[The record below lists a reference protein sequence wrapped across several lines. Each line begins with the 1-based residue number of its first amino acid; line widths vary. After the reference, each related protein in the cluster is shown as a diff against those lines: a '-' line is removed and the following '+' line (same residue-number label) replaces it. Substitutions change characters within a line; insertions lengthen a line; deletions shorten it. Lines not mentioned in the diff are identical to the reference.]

1 MPSRLSLF
9 VVAAGL
15 GASLH
20 AAPTPLAET
29 ESAREPVIYTG
40 TLQPDKAYFDGRVP
54 HAVGVHSFQAYRANR
69 THPTDGSAVGY
80 TYNHQPYLAYWNGR
94 FHLQFLSGLTQE
106 HEPPTHTSV
115 AVSAD
120 GLHWAPPRV
129 AFPEYQLPAIH
140 RNGTNI
146 DAGTYAVMHQRMG
159 FYTAPN
165 GRLLTLAFYGFAETL
180 QNSPN
185 AGNGLGRV
193 VREIHAD
200 GTFGPIYFIRYNRHA
215 GFDET
220 NTSYPF
226 FTTSPDA
233 GFVDACNALLG
244 DKLFTLQW
252 WEEDRAKDGF
262 FAITPDQVAGAKHF
276 DANIVTSAGA
286 GKAFIWYTR
295 PDGVVVGLWKN
306 QYSALSGDRGKTWT
320 PIVMNKT
327 LYGDSGAKTWG
338 QRTDDGR
345 YAIVQAKSP
354 TNATRFP
361 LVAMVGSDGHLF
373 DTMLCLQGE
382 VPPRRFVGQF
392 KNFGPQYY
400 RGIEEG
406 NGNPPG
412 NHLWMTYSMTKEDI
426 WVTRTPVPLTGTET
440 KPLQEDF
447 EGTPDTALDP
457 WNLYVPQWTQ
467 AHVVTEASTTNHVLE
482 LRDEEPYDYTVA
494 ERIFPSAKHLKVS
507 FRVQAREVRHSTQLE
522 VEVQSQ
528 AGMRPMRLR
537 LNEAWLSRDRG
548 LESGKQ
554 FRTHLQ
560 QWYRID
566 LDLDCATQSYSLRVD
581 GAEFQ
586 KDIPFVEKTPS
597 FERIVFRT
605 GPYRGL
611 VPATNA
617 TEAVDR
623 PPGLEAEDLP
633 GADDRVAPSVFW
645 IDDLT
650 AKSP

>member
-1 MPSRLSLF
+1 MNNHPVLLIISVLLLVQSR
-9 VVAAGL
+9 
-15 GASLH
+15 GA
-20 AAPTPLAET
+20 TVPLAQTET
-29 ESAREPVIYTG
+29 AKEPVIYTG

-54 HAVGVHSFQAYRANR
+54 HAVGAHSFQAFRANR
-69 THPTDGSAVGY
+69 SHQPDGGTVGY
-80 TYNHQPYLAYWNGR
+80 TYNHQPYLAYWNNR
-94 FHLQFLSGLTQE
+94 FYLQFLSGMSDE

-115 AVSAD
+115 MTSED
-120 GLHWAPPRV
+120 GLSWAPPRIV
-129 AFPEYQLPAIH
+129 FPEYQLPAIH

-146 DAGTYAVMHQRMG
+146 AAGTFAVMHQRMG

-165 GRLLTLAFYGFAETL
+165 GRLLTLAFYGFAETP

-193 VREIHAD
+193 VCEIHAD
-200 GTFGPIYFIRYNRHA
+200 GTFGPIYFVRYNRHA

-226 FTTSPDA
+226 YTTSQDT
-233 GFVDACNALLG
+233 GFVEACNALLA
-244 DKLFTLQW
+244 DKLYTLQW

-262 FAITPDQVAGAKHF
+262 FAITPDQVAGATRF

-286 GKAFIWYTR
+286 GKAFAWYTR

-306 QYSALSGDRGKTWT
+306 QYSALSDNRGETWT
-320 PIVMNKT
+320 PIMMNKT
-327 LYGDSGAKTWG
+327 LKGDSGAKTWG

-345 YAIVQAKSP
+345 YVIAQAKSA
-354 TNATRFP
+354 TNTTRFP

-382 VPPRRFVGQF
+382 VPPRRFNGQF
-392 KNFGPQYY
+392 KEPGPQYY

-412 NHLWMTYSMTKEDI
+412 DHLWITYSMNKEDI
-426 WVTRTPVPLTGTET
+426 WVTRTPVPLTGSET
-440 KPLQEDF
+440 TPLRENF
-447 EGTPDTALDP
+447 ETAPDAALDQ

-467 AHVVTEASTTNHVLE
+467 AHVVVEPGTNNHVLE
-482 LRDEEPYDYTVA
+482 LRDEEPYDYVVA
-494 ERIFPSAKHLKVS
+494 ERVFPAAKRLQVS
-507 FRVQAREVRHSTQLE
+507 FRVLAREVRHSNRLE

-537 LNEAWLSRDRG
+537 LNQAWLSRDRG
-548 LESGKQ
+548 REPGKQ
-554 FRTHLQ
+554 FRTGLQ
-560 QWYRID
+560 QWYRLD
-566 LDLDCATQSYSLRVD
+566 LDLDCATQSYTLKVD
-581 GAEFQ
+581 GVDFQ
-586 KDIPFVEKTPS
+586 KNIPFVEPTPS

-611 VPATNA
+611 VPSSTLNGG
-617 TEAVDR
+617 ER
-623 PPGLEAEDLP
+623 PAGLDSEDLP
-633 GADDRVAPSVFW
+633 GADDRVAPSVYW
-645 IDDLT
+645 IDDLE
-650 AKSP
+650 AKAR